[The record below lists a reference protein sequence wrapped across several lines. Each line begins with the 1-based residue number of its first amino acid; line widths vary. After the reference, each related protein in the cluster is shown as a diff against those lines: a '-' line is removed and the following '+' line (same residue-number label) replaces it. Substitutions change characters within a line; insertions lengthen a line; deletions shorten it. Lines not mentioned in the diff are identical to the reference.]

1 MTVSKRPTTLL
12 ELSRSRLP
20 AEQVVAMLQSDNT
33 AQSLQAGRDI
43 VGISKELGISAR
55 DYLRLAVDPTK
66 GEFANTELDGYQT
79 ALMALNLPVK
89 DNFSKGVV
97 LEAAA
102 ETFQTFAGVRA
113 LFPEVIDDIVHWKY
127 RQTNFE
133 NVDNMISQSR
143 TVSGTQMLTTVIDDS
158 AGDAYGQWGAIA
170 EGARIPVRSI
180 RGSQYSVPFFKFGGG
195 YEWTYEFARRVSL
208 DIVAPYA
215 QRLETEIQK
224 GQVGAVTS
232 LLINGDSVYTAA
244 TVTSGKTLAASI
256 GVPHVQGQ
264 INWEVLLNWLVARAQ
279 AGVPIDT
286 VVGNWDMWFQWKRM
300 FAKPSIAMG
309 MPQVEVLRA
318 AGVTTAEANPRLSFH
333 VEFEVSS
340 SAPAQKLIGFSKA
353 DTVEELIETGSDIEE
368 SQQAIEN
375 QKVKYVKTRNSGYR
389 LIFGDTRDILD
400 LSETSS
406 T

>member
-1 MTVSKRPTTLL
+1 MTVSKKPTTLL
-12 ELSRSRLP
+12 ELSQTRAP
-20 AEQVVAMLQSDNT
+20 AEEVVAKLMSNNS
-33 AQSLQAGRDI
+33 AESLQAGRDI
-43 VGISKELGISAR
+43 VGLSKELGISAR

-66 GEFANTELDGYQT
+66 GEFGNSELDGYQT

-89 DNFSKGVV
+89 DNFAKGVV

-133 NVDNMISQSR
+133 NVENMISQSR

-158 AGDAYGQWGAIA
+158 ASDAYTQWGSIA

-224 GQVGAVTS
+224 GQVGVVTG
-232 LLINGDSVYTAA
+232 LLINGDSVYAA
-244 TVTSGKTLAASI
+244 APVTSGKTIATNI
-256 GVPHVQGQ
+256 GVTHVQGQ
-264 INWEVLLNWLVARAQ
+264 INWEVLLQWLVQRAQ
-279 AGVPIDT
+279 AGTPVDT

-300 FAKPSIAMG
+300 FAKPSIALG
-309 MPQVEVLRA
+309 VPQVEVLRA
-318 AGVTTAEANPRLSFH
+318 AGVTTAEANPQFH
-333 VEFEVSS
+333 FNIDFQVSS
-340 SAPAQKLIGFSKA
+340 SAPAQKLIGYSKA

-389 LIFGDTRDILD
+389 LIFGDTRSILD
-400 LSETSS
+400 LSEA
-406 T
+406 